1 MMSKIS
7 SPLFGKFER
16 KHNKFE
22 VIGLFLYSTL
32 REKCRIRSFSGP
44 YFHAFGLNTE
54 IYEVWTRTWLMIT
67 QVLQTI
73 RATFKETKRNTEE
86 IYKSQISNIQTNLHH
101 WKSCTV
107 WLWNLKMGISWAG
120 KKIINGGLKLEFFKN
135 SGIDE
140 TCENEVAMKL
150 ARIDNGFQLTWK
162 FLFQVHP
169 KTLHGE
175 FFDH

>member
-1 MMSKIS
+1 M
-7 SPLFGKFER
+7 
-16 KHNKFE
+16 
-22 VIGLFLYSTL
+22 
-32 REKCRIRSFSGP
+32 
-44 YFHAFGLNTE
+44 
-54 IYEVWTRTWLMIT
+54 
-67 QVLQTI
+67 
-73 RATFKETKRNTEE
+73 
-86 IYKSQISNIQTNLHH
+86 
-101 WKSCTV
+101 
-107 WLWNLKMGISWAG
+107 
-120 KKIINGGLKLEFFKN
+120 KLEFFKN